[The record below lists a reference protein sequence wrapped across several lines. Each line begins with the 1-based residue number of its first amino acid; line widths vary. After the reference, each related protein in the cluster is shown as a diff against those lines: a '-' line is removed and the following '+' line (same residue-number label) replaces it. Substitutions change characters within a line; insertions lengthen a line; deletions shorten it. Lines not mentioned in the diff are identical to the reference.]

1 MENLFAQIGLA
12 LVVFV
17 STNID
22 DILLLTAF
30 FSDPKLR
37 VKAIV
42 TGQYLGI
49 GSLVVVSVVTAVLA
63 LSIPPSLLALLG
75 ILPIALG
82 CYKLYELYK
91 NKQIESEEK
100 ENELKNDINAS
111 EHRAAKNFGSQ
122 ALGVASVTL
131 ANGGDNLG
139 IYIPIFT
146 AHSNAL
152 VIFVIVFA
160 VMTAVWCVLG
170 YIIVNNRV
178 LGTTIRKYGHKILPF
193 VLILL
198 GLDILLDAF

>member
-1 MENLFAQIGLA
+1 MESLFAQIGLA
-12 LVVFV
+12 LVVFA

-37 VKAIV
+37 VRAIV

-49 GSLVVVSVVTAVLA
+49 GTLVVVSVITAVLA
-63 LSIPPSLLALLG
+63 LSIPPAWLALLG
-75 ILPIALG
+75 ILPIGLG

-91 NKQIESEEK
+91 NKQVESEEA
-100 ENELKNDINAS
+100 ENKIEAELNAS
-111 EHRAAKNFGSQ
+111 EHQAAKNFGSQ

-139 IYIPIFT
+139 IYIPIFA
-146 AHSNAL
+146 AHSEAL
-152 VIFVIVFA
+152 LVFVIVFA
-160 VMTAVWCVLG
+160 IMTAVWCVLG
-170 YIIVNNRV
+170 YVIVNNRV

>member
-1 MENLFAQIGLA
+1 MEILFAQIGLA
-12 LVVFV
+12 LVVFA

-30 FSDPKLR
+30 FSDSKLR
-37 VKAIV
+37 VRAIV
-42 TGQYLGI
+42 FGQYLGI
-49 GSLVVVSVVTAVLA
+49 GTLVAVSVVTALLA
-63 LSIPPSLLALLG
+63 LSIPPKWLALLG

-91 NKQIESEEK
+91 IKRVESDVEANKVEV
-100 ENELKNDINAS
+100 DINGS
-111 EHRAAKNFGSQ
+111 ELQATKDFSSQ

-139 IYIPIFT
+139 IYIPIFV
-146 AHSNAL
+146 SNSDAL
-152 VIFVIVFA
+152 HVFVSVFV
-160 VMTAVWCVLG
+160 VMTALWCVLG

-193 VLILL
+193 VLIFL
-198 GLDILLDAF
+198 GLDILSGAF

>member
-1 MENLFAQIGLA
+1 MESLLAQIGLA
-12 LVVFV
+12 FVVFV

-30 FSDPKLR
+30 FSDRKLR

-42 TGQYLGI
+42 MGQYIGI
-49 GSLVVVSVVTAVLA
+49 GILVIVSVITAFLA
-63 LSIPPSLLALLG
+63 LAIPQSLLAFLG

-91 NKQIESEEK
+91 NSQVDKEENIGDL
-100 ENELKNDINAS
+100 EDSITAA
-111 EHRAAKNFGSQ
+111 EHQAAKNFGSQ

-146 AHSNAL
+146 SNSDAML
-152 VIFVIVFA
+152 IFVIVFA
-160 VMTAVWCVLG
+160 VMTAVWCLLG
-170 YIIVNNRV
+170 YVIVNNRV
-178 LGTTIRKYGHKILPF
+178 LGNTIRNYGHKILPF

-198 GLDILLDAF
+198 GFDILKDAF